1 MLIMGDVVTDIS
13 ARPQG
18 VGMGRTP
25 PLWLKDGDIV
35 EVALE
40 NVGAITNKVVFD
52 GHTRAQL

>member
-1 MLIMGDVVTDIS
+1 MLIMGGVVTDIS

-25 PLWLKDGDIV
+25 PLWLKDGDVV

-40 NVGAITNKVVFD
+40 NVGTITNKVVFD
-52 GHTRAQL
+52 GRTKAQL

>member
-1 MLIMGDVVTDIS
+1 MLAMGDGMTDVS

-25 PLWLKDGDIV
+25 PLWLRDGDVV

-40 NVGAITNKVVFD
+40 NVGTITNKVVFD
-52 GHTRAQL
+52 GCTKAQL